1 VPDIGLVATA
11 NPRASSLWRA
21 ALREPLVHFFALSAA
36 LFLVWPLI
44 ADRIAPAPNTIVITQ
59 GDMQRAIEVFV
70 KTHLRTPNQA
80 ELADLTEQ
88 QIQTAVLYREGLALG
103 LDRDDEIIRRRIE
116 QKLKFMIDD
125 VADQTTPTDTEL
137 QHFLDTHPALF
148 AAEPSIAFSQV
159 YLNPSQHGA
168 HLAADAAALRAKLNA
183 SDGRL
188 DYAADSDVLPVPND
202 FEATQMHVVADMF
215 GDDFA
220 AAVANIPPGTWAGPI
235 PSGYGQHLVLI
246 RQRIAGTPPRLAAIR
261 DAVLREW
268 QNAHREDANNAA
280 YQQMRAKYSIRV
292 DMPTAIPAAP

>member
-1 VPDIGLVATA
+1 VPDIGLVTTA
-11 NPRASSLWRA
+11 KPRAPSRWRA
-21 ALREPLVHFFALSAA
+21 ALREPLVHFFALAAA

-44 ADRIAPAPNTIVITQ
+44 ANRIAPPPNTIVITQ

-70 KTHLRTPNQA
+70 KTHLRPPNQS
-80 ELADLTEQ
+80 ELSDLTEQ

-125 VADQTTPTDTEL
+125 VADQSAPTDAEL
-137 QHFLDTHPALF
+137 QHFLDAHPAIF

-159 YLNPSQHGA
+159 YLNPAQHGA

-220 AAVANIPPGTWAGPI
+220 AAVANIPPGSWAGPI

-246 RQRIAGTPPRLAAIR
+246 RQRIAGTPPRLAAIH

-280 YQQMRAKYSIRV
+280 YQQMRAKYVIRV
-292 DMPTAIPAAP
+292 DMPNSIPSTP